1 MAARSSRIVTVDS
14 VTAPALVATKTP
26 EAPVTLFGRTV
37 EYKWLVATVLVSA
50 LFLDILDTTIVNVAL
65 PTLGRQFGA
74 SSTEWVVI
82 GYTLSLAVF
91 IPASG
96 WLSDRIGSKRV
107 FLFAFAMFIG
117 SSALCGA
124 AQSIEQLIAFRVLQG
139 VGGGMLTPVGL
150 AIMFRAF
157 PPAER
162 ARASTL
168 MMVPTLTAPAL
179 GPVIGGFL
187 ITNVSWRW
195 IFYINVPI
203 GLAAFV
209 LGFRRLRESREP
221 TAGRFDLAGFVL
233 SGGGL
238 AAFVFALSEGP
249 AKGWSSPTVLGSGA
263 LGVVMLAAMVYV
275 ETHKPQPMLTL
286 SLLRNRLF
294 RNANIVSAFSI
305 ASFLGL
311 LFVLPQY
318 LQTLRGLSAQE
329 SGLTT
334 FPQAIGVG
342 CSSFIAGSLYKRI
355 GPRRLISSG
364 LFLASIAIFAFHWI
378 TLDTNLWWIRGLM
391 LLRGFCMG
399 FAFVPMQAASY
410 ATIAPADNGRAASIF
425 STQRQVAVS
434 IAVAVLATILASY
447 ITFGSTGRVID
458 PQRALDGFHVT
469 FFVSAGLALVASIA
483 ALFIR
488 DSDAAGTMRPKQSG
502 GH

>member
-1 MAARSSRIVTVDS
+1 M
-14 VTAPALVATKTP
+14 PASD
-26 EAPVTLFGRTV
+26 APVRLLGRTI

-124 AQSIEQLIAFRVLQG
+124 AQSIAQLITFRVLQG

-203 GLAAFV
+203 GLAAFT
-209 LGFRRLRESREP
+209 LGFRKLRESREP
-221 TAGRFDLAGFVL
+221 TAGRFDLVGFVL

-238 AAFVFALSEGP
+238 ASFVLALSEGP
-249 AKGWSSPTVLGSGA
+249 AKGWTSPTVLGTGA
-263 LGVVMLAAMVYV
+263 VGLSMLVVMVYV
-275 ETHKPQPMLTL
+275 ETHKRQPMLML

-294 RNANIVSAFSI
+294 RQANIVSAFSI

-311 LFVLPQY
+311 LYVLPQY
-318 LQTLRGLSAQE
+318 LQTLRGLTAQE

-342 CSSFIAGSLYKRI
+342 CSSFIAGSLYKRV
-355 GPRRLISSG
+355 GPRRLIASG
-364 LFLASIAIFAFHWI
+364 LFLASIAIFVFHWLTI
-378 TLDTNLWWIRGLM
+378 DTDLWWIRGLM
-391 LLRGFCMG
+391 LVRGFCMG

-434 IAVAVLATILASY
+434 VAVAILATILTSY
-447 ITFGSTGRVID
+447 ITFGAAGTVTD

-469 FFVSAGLALVASIA
+469 FLVASGLAFAAAVA

-488 DSDAAGTMRPKQSG
+488 DSDAAGTMHPRPPSG
-502 GH
+502 RR

>member
-1 MAARSSRIVTVDS
+1 MITVAGVAAPTLAG
-14 VTAPALVATKTP
+14 APVAD
-26 EAPVTLFGRTV
+26 APVTVFGRSI

-124 AQSIEQLIAFRVLQG
+124 AQSISQLIAFRVLQG

-209 LGFRRLRESREP
+209 LGFRKLRESREP
-221 TAGRFDLAGFVL
+221 TAGSFDLAGFVL

-249 AKGWSSPTVLGSGA
+249 AKGWTSSTVLGFGA
-263 LGVVMLAAMVYV
+263 VGVAMLTAMVFV
-275 ETHKPQPMLTL
+275 ETHKRQPMLML

-311 LFVLPQY
+311 LYVLPQY
-318 LQTLRGLSAQE
+318 LQTLRGLTAQE

-342 CSSFIAGSLYKRI
+342 LSSFIAGSLYQRV
-355 GPRRLISSG
+355 GPRRLIASG
-364 LFLASIAIFAFHWI
+364 LFLASIAIVAFYWI
-378 TLDTNLWWIRGLM
+378 TLDTSLWWIRGLM

-434 IAVAVLATILASY
+434 VAVAVLATILTSY
-447 ITFGSTGRVID
+447 ITFGHGGTVTD
-458 PQRALDGFHVT
+458 PRRALDGFHVT
-469 FFVSAGLALVASIA
+469 FLVSAALAFMAAVA
-483 ALFIR
+483 ALYIR
-488 DSDAAGTMRPKQSG
+488 DSDAAGTMRDRRSPAESPAG
-502 GH
+502 N

>member
-1 MAARSSRIVTVDS
+1 MTADVLPAAV
-14 VTAPALVATKTP
+14 PAGDPANDT
-26 EAPVTLFGRTV
+26 VTLLGRSI
-37 EYKWLVATVLVSA
+37 EYKWLVAVVLVSA

-65 PTLGRQFGA
+65 PTLGRTFGA
-74 SSTEWVVI
+74 ASTEWVVI

-96 WLSDRIGSKRV
+96 WLSDKIGTKRI

-124 AQSIEQLIAFRVLQG
+124 AQSIGQLITFRVLQG

-150 AIMFRAF
+150 AMLFRAF

-162 ARASTL
+162 ARASTA
-168 MMVPTLTAPAL
+168 MMIPTLAAPAL

-195 IFYINVPI
+195 IFYINVPVGLTAFVI
-203 GLAAFV
+203 GL
-209 LGFRRLRESREP
+209 RKLREHKEP

-238 AAFVFALSEGP
+238 AAFVYALSEGP
-249 AKGWSSPTVLGSGA
+249 SKGWTSPVVVGSGA
-263 LGVVMLAAMVYV
+263 VGVAMLLAMIAV
-275 ETHKPQPMLTL
+275 ETHKREPMLML
-286 SLLRNRLF
+286 SLLRDRMF
-294 RNANIVSAFSI
+294 RNANLVSAFSI
-305 ASFLGL
+305 ASFFGL

-334 FPQAIGVG
+334 FPQAIGIA
-342 CSSFIAGSLYKRI
+342 CSSLVAGTLYKRI
-355 GPRRLISSG
+355 GPRRLIAGG
-364 LFLASIAIFAFHWI
+364 LFLASIANFTFHWLTI
-378 TLDTNLWWIRGLM
+378 DTNLWLIRGLM
-391 LLRGFCMG
+391 LARGLCMG
-399 FAFVPMQAASY
+399 FAFVPMQASSY

-434 IAVAVLATILASY
+434 VSVAVLATILSTYGA
-447 ITFGSTGRVID
+447 FGVGGVVAD
-458 PQRALDGFHVT
+458 AGRALDGIHIT
-469 FFVSAGLALVASIA
+469 CYVSAALALVGAGA
-483 ALFIR
+483 ALIIR
-488 DSDAAGTMRPKQSG
+488 DSDAAGTMAARA
-502 GH
+502 

>member
-1 MAARSSRIVTVDS
+1 MR
-14 VTAPALVATKTP
+14 
-26 EAPVTLFGRTV
+26 LFGRTI

-124 AQSIEQLIAFRVLQG
+124 AQSISQLIAFRVLQG

-209 LGFRRLRESREP
+209 LGFRKLRESREP

-249 AKGWSSPTVLGSGA
+249 SKGWTSPTVLGFG
-263 LGVVMLAAMVYV
+263 LVGVTMLAVMVFV
-275 ETHKPQPMLTL
+275 ETHKRQPMLML

-294 RNANIVSAFSI
+294 RNANVVSAFSI

-311 LFVLPQY
+311 LYVLPQY
-318 LQTLRGLSAQE
+318 LQTLRGLSAQA

-342 CSSFIAGSLYKRI
+342 CSSFIAGSLYQRV
-355 GPRRLISSG
+355 GPRRLIAGG
-364 LFLASIAIFAFHWI
+364 LFLASIAIVAFNWI

-434 IAVAVLATILASY
+434 VAVAVLATILTSY
-447 ITFGSTGRVID
+447 LTFGRGGSVTD
-458 PQRALDGFHVT
+458 PQHALDGFHVT
-469 FFVSAGLALVASIA
+469 FLVSAALALAAAVA

-488 DSDAAGTMRPKQSG
+488 DSDAAGTMRARQSPSAAPV